1 MTNKDLSSSVEK
13 SAISTGRWY
22 TVGRINVCAQ
32 TSREVPWASGTQVVV
47 AYDEIHDELRIK
59 PLRY

>member
-1 MTNKDLSSSVEK
+1 MTENNLSTSVEK
-13 SAISTGRWY
+13 QAISTGRWY

-47 AYDEIHDELRIK
+47 AYDEVHDEIKIK

>member
-1 MTNKDLSSSVEK
+1 MINQDLSTSVEK
-13 SAISTGRWY
+13 AAISTGRWY

-32 TSREVPWASGTQVVV
+32 TSREVPWASGTQVVIV
-47 AYDEIHDELRIK
+47 YDEERDEMRIK

>member
-1 MTNKDLSSSVEK
+1 MTEKDLSTSVEK

-32 TSREVPWASGTQVVV
+32 TSREVPWPSGTQVVI
-47 AYDEIHDELRIK
+47 AYDEGTDEIRIK

>member
-1 MTNKDLSSSVEK
+1 MTDQDLSTSAEK

-32 TSREVPWASGTQVVV
+32 TSREVPWPSGTQVVV
-47 AYDEIHDELRIK
+47 AYDEAHDELKIK

>member
-1 MTNKDLSSSVEK
+1 MINQDLSTSVEK

-32 TSREVPWASGTQVVV
+32 TSREVPWASGTQVVIV
-47 AYDEIHDELRIK
+47 YDEEKDEMRIK